1 MSALEQKMKAEIIWA
16 CMDDSYYKEEAVL
29 EHHCIVRL
37 FSGEMKVVQAENSY
51 IIEAGETFLLP
62 RRQLATLIKYPKDG
76 HPYRAIMLVLSAERL
91 KDYYIR
97 HPFNVTKAGSLSQKI
112 KKYDANEP
120 FLDSFFASL
129 LPYLQMEGQLPE
141 TMISLKLEEAI
152 TILRSIDPDTDH
164 VLSNFD
170 EPGKINLAEFMEK
183 NYMFNITLNQFSYLT
198 ARSLSTFKRDFKK
211 SFQSTPQKWLTQ
223 KRLELAHYQLAEKN
237 KKPIEI
243 YDEVGFEDLSHFSY
257 AFKKH
262 FGYTPSELIRQKVHT
277 DSKEE

>member
-1 MSALEQKMKAEIIWA
+1 MSAPEQKMKAEIIWA
-16 CMDDSYYKEEAVL
+16 CMDDNYYKEEAVL

-37 FSGEMKVVQAENSY
+37 ISGEMKIVQADDSY
-51 IIEAGETFLLP
+51 IIEAGETFLFP
-62 RRQLATLIKYPKDG
+62 RRQLATMIKYPKDG
-76 HPYRAIMLVLSAERL
+76 RPYRAIMLILKAERL

-97 HPFNVTKAGSLSQKI
+97 HPFNVAKAGSHKI
-112 KKYDANEP
+112 KKYAKEP
-120 FLDSFFASL
+120 LLDSFFASL

-141 TMISLKLEEAI
+141 SMISLKLEEAI
-152 TILRSIDPDTDH
+152 TILRAIDPDSDR

-170 EPGKINLAEFMEK
+170 EPGKIDLAEFMEK

-211 SFQSTPQKWLTQ
+211 SFHSTPQKWLTQ

-243 YDEVGFEDLSHFSY
+243 YDEIGFEDLSHFSY

-262 FGYTPSELIRQKVHT
+262 FGYAPSELIRRKVHT